1 VNGSTEER
9 RNCRR
14 VVLAVSLL
22 ALAALGRAAHAQE
35 SAAESAADEG
45 TGLSLSVGYTGD
57 LRRNTTGGL
66 AVGNA
71 YSHLLDLGAT
81 WSSNSLFSDARFTTN
96 LSVMHVGGGE
106 ISGEFVGDLHGVNN
120 IEAPDAWHL
129 YEFWSEFDFGGR
141 ANTSL
146 RLGVLDLNADFDTP
160 VTSSLFVGS
169 PHGIGTEL
177 SQTGGNGPAVWP
189 VTGLG
194 IRLAGQFNE
203 DMHWRIGAFEGTP
216 GDDDE
221 ASFAAFDVARSEGSL
236 LIGEVEYMS
245 ERVNKISL
253 GMWSYTASFDRLD
266 ADLTTGRPAQHGNQG
281 VYALVDLPLADVGPA
296 RIDGSL
302 RVGVADGRFNPVDEF
317 VGATVVV
324 SHPFAIRPDDAFG
337 LGVAYGHTGDIYRTV
352 QSLAGIPAASAE
364 TSYELT
370 YRAPVT
376 GWLTLVPSVQFVDN
390 PGADLAMRDAWVVG
404 VRFELSHGKSWPMF
418 AQRDVPR
425 DPSVAQTG
433 AQ

>member
-1 VNGSTEER
+1 MCMNWSIEER

-22 ALAALGRAAHAQE
+22 GLAALGNAARAQDG
-35 SAAESAADEG
+35 ADEG
-45 TGLSLSVGYTGD
+45 TGLLVSVGYTGD

-71 YSHLLDLGAT
+71 YSDLLDLGASWAT
-81 WSSNSLFSDARFTTN
+81 NSLFSDTRFTTS
-96 LSVMHVGGGE
+96 LSVMHIGGDD
-106 ISGEFVGDLHGVNN
+106 ISGDFVGDLHGVSN

-129 YEFWSEFDFGGR
+129 YEFWSEFSFGGR
-141 ANTSL
+141 ANASL

-160 VTSSLFVGS
+160 VTSGLFVGS

-177 SQTGGNGPAVWP
+177 SQTGGSGPAVWP

-194 IRLAGQFNE
+194 IRLAGEFNE
-203 DMHWRIGAFEGTP
+203 GLHWRLGAFEGTP

-221 ASFAAFDVARSEGSL
+221 ASFVAFDVARGEGSL

-266 ADLTTGRPAQHGNQG
+266 AELTTGPQAQYGNRG
-281 VYALVDLPLADVGPA
+281 VYALVDLPLANVGPA

-317 VGATVVV
+317 VGATVVA
-324 SHPFAIRPDDAFG
+324 SHPFESRPDDAVG
-337 LGVAYGHTGDIYRTV
+337 LAVAYGRTGDIYRRV
-352 QSLAGIPAASAE
+352 QALAGVPAASAE

-376 GWLTLVPSVQFVDN
+376 GWLALLPSVQFVRN

-404 VRFELSHGKSWPMF
+404 LRFELSHEKSWPMF
-418 AQRDVPR
+418 AQRNAPR

-433 AQ
+433 TE